1 MKPERPIKTF
11 AIATNLRYTLAVL
24 ITLLPGL
31 FAFGQVKFTTVVST
45 QEMVTGDYLQVE
57 FVVENARQIDA
68 LNPPDFPGFRVAQ
81 GPIQSSGMSVINGN
95 TSQYKGLS
103 FVLQPTRTGKFTIAG
118 ASAVVDGQHMR
129 SNTVT
134 ITVHAGG
141 SGTTPGSQGGGGNMP
156 GNPMLQMQPFG
167 PDPFGPPAQ
176 DEVDRDYV
184 LKPGENV
191 KEKIRKNLFV
201 KVQVDRNSCYVGE
214 PIVATYKLY
223 SRLSSESRVTKRPY
237 LNGFSVYDMVDPG
250 SDPVSVEKLNG
261 KAYTVHIIRKTQLI
275 PLQPGSIDLDPVEVE
290 NTVHFVKGGARAEPR
305 RTGNPI
311 RDLLDQLTDERDAGP
326 EISENVTLDTKP
338 LTITVR
344 PLPEE
349 NKPANYN
356 GAVGSFSVEASLA
369 DKNVAAQDEATLH
382 VVVKGKGNLPVI
394 NAPAVDW
401 PAGIEAFDP
410 TAKEDVNKTV
420 VPMSGTKSFDYVFT
434 AKTPG
439 RYTIPAV
446 NFSWFDPSSQTY
458 KTAGSEPLDLQVAPM
473 AKRPRSSAHPGLTEA
488 VPSAGERL
496 QHFILDHLVWLLAF
510 LLLFG
515 VIVFFYLRRQNPPLK
530 KDGGSAGD
538 EAAKDVQAATGGTK
552 AATGQGRDQS
562 AGRSNAPIAKQWK
575 ELSTARHE
583 GPGQTDRSG
592 ASSAAY
598 LPVSAPVDP
607 LLEARSFFD
616 NGDYKAFYREVNRA
630 VWKSIGKKLE
640 LPSSELNKQN
650 CVRQLQLRGW
660 DAPSILSLENILNE
674 CEMSLYTP
682 NYDTYN
688 MQQLLRQA
696 ENVLVRLS

>member
-1 MKPERPIKTF
+1 
-11 AIATNLRYTLAVL
+11 
-24 ITLLPGL
+24 
-31 FAFGQVKFTTVVST
+31 
-45 QEMVTGDYLQVE
+45 
-57 FVVENARQIDA
+57 
-68 LNPPDFPGFRVAQ
+68 
-81 GPIQSSGMSVINGN
+81 
-95 TSQYKGLS
+95 
-103 FVLQPTRTGKFTIAG
+103 
-118 ASAVVDGQHMR
+118 
-129 SNTVT
+129 
-134 ITVHAGG
+134 
-141 SGTTPGSQGGGGNMP
+141 
-156 GNPMLQMQPFG
+156 
-167 PDPFGPPAQ
+167 
-176 DEVDRDYV
+176 V

-191 KEKIRKNLFV
+191 KDKIRKNLFV
-201 KVQVDRNSCYVGE
+201 KVQVDRNTCYVGE

-261 KAYTVHIIRKTQLI
+261 KSYTVHIIRKTQLI

-290 NTVHFVKGGARAEPR
+290 NTVHFVKGGGRQEPHH
-305 RTGNPI
+305 TGNAI
-311 RDLLDQLTDERDAGP
+311 RDLLDQLTAEQEAGP

-338 LTITVR
+338 LTITVKS
-344 PLPEE
+344 LPEE

-394 NAPAVDW
+394 NAPTVDW

-420 VPMSGTKSFDYVFT
+420 VPMSGIKSFDYVFT

-439 RYTIPAV
+439 HYTIPAV

-458 KTAGSEPLDLQVAPM
+458 KTAGSEPLDLQVAPL
-473 AKRPRSSAHPGLTEA
+473 ARKPRSSSHPGLTVA
-488 VPSAGERL
+488 APSTGEQL
-496 QHFILDHLVWLLAF
+496 QQFILDHLVWLLAG

-530 KDGGSAGD
+530 RDGGKAGD
-538 EAAKDVQAATGGTK
+538 EETKTAKESGI
-552 AATGQGRDQS
+552 RNQS
-562 AGRSNAPIAKQWK
+562 AGRSNAPIAQQWQ
-575 ELSTARHE
+575 ELSTARHD
-583 GPGQTDRSG
+583 GPGQTDLSG

-616 NGDYKAFYREVNRA
+616 NGDYKAFYREINRA
-630 VWKSIGKKLE
+630 VWKAIGKKLE

-696 ENVLVRLS
+696 EMVLVRLS